1 MTSFTR
7 RALKAFFSLVLFTF
21 SSSIFAQVDNR
32 PGSVLAFPYYTSN
45 ADASADTLI
54 TIANPSN
61 IQVEVHLYFI
71 ERGFCQQG
79 DIPFSLT
86 PNATITMKMSE
97 MDPMS
102 SGYLIAV
109 AQDLNG
115 NVTPAACI
123 SGNAFIKAPAGYL
136 FSGAGEIRGD
146 YGATGFKALSSFSP
160 VDGILELNFDGI
172 KLEKL
177 PRMFAAELQNP
188 TVAPGQTIVIGGLV
202 GDVSTG
208 AISGAAANGVGQ
220 LFNANEDARSFSAF
234 IRGTCHSIS
243 VFTATAPRVT
253 VVGGI
258 NNFIIAGTVGIMKF
272 PTAGGAGILITPRN
286 NAGWSGIRTL
296 TYVSTTN
303 GKLLVPAF

>member
-7 RALKAFFSLVLFTF
+7 SALKAFFLLALVTL

-32 PGSVLAFPYYTSN
+32 PGSVLVFPYYTSN
-45 ADASADTLI
+45 NDASADTLI

-61 IQVEVHLYFI
+61 VQVDVHLYFI
-71 ERGFCQQG
+71 DRLFCQQG
-79 DIPFSLT
+79 DIPFALT

-97 MDPMS
+97 MDPLS

-109 AQDLNG
+109 AQDLTG
-115 NVTPAACI
+115 KVTPTACI
-123 SGNAFIKAPAGYL
+123 SGNAFVKAPAGYI

-146 YGATGFKALSSFSP
+146 YGATGFKALTSFAP
-160 VDGILELNFDGI
+160 VDGILELSFDGV
-172 KLEKL
+172 KLEKM
-177 PRMFAAELQNP
+177 PRYFGAELQNP
-188 TVAPGQTIVIGGLV
+188 TVAPGQTIVLAGLV

-208 AISGAAANGVGQ
+208 EITGASANGVGQ
-220 LFNANEDARSFSAF
+220 LFNANEEMRSFSNF
-234 IRGTCHSIS
+234 IKGNCHSITT
-243 VFTATAPRVT
+243 FTTTAPRVT

-258 NNFIIAGTVGIMKF
+258 NNFITAGSVGIMKF

-296 TYVSTTN
+296 SYLATTN
-303 GKLLVPAF
+303 AKLFVPAF